1 MKKIPIRYI
10 YKVEKMEKTIKT
22 NKNILIQFKF
32 KFDLFTGDISYST
45 AKYVKGK

>member
-1 MKKIPIRYI
+1 MKKILIRYI

-22 NKNILIQFKF
+22 NNNIIFQFTF
-32 KFDLFTGDISYST
+32 KLDLFTGDISYST

>member
-22 NKNILIQFKF
+22 NKNIFIQFTF
-32 KFDLFTGDISYST
+32 KLDLFAGDISYCT
-45 AKYVKGK
+45 MLYVKGK